1 VGHESPIEQRTQLV
15 EGLLAARQQAAA
27 GQAAEARVYAR
38 AVEVVSEWI
47 AEDRRAGRR
56 RSDAELP
63 LRDIALEMG
72 MAIRVSDRT
81 VQARMGESWSLV
93 TRFSATLEAW
103 EVGRIDA
110 GHAWVIVRAGTGIA
124 SDADRVRFEELALVA
139 AETESVRRFTDA
151 ARAIAA
157 AVDTT
162 GATERLRTAYADRA
176 VRVYGLEDGMA
187 RLVADLPAP
196 LAFAIRDRL
205 TELAKAAAS
214 AREDAGSEAPDSA
227 REASPGSASVG
238 AGSPDTASADTG
250 SVDMGSVDGGS
261 LATTPA
267 DLASPDAVVG
277 SVDTASVDTS
287 DPVSEPQPV
296 APASSDSEGRTRVIT
311 GSGADAA
318 AGRPDGSASGG
329 SGAPCRDTRT
339 IDQTRADMLAE
350 MLLTG
355 EPSSHGDGL
364 DAVVGHVQV
373 TVPALT
379 LAGVAAEPALLAG
392 YGPIDPS
399 FARRLAAS
407 APGWD
412 RVFTDPRNG
421 LPLAVDR
428 YRPTAHLLRFLE
440 ARDERCRTPTCAVPA
455 FRCDKD
461 HTIDAATGGPTDV
474 GNLADACR
482 RHHVGKHGTAW
493 TVRQCGGGII
503 EWTSPA
509 GRSYRDRPPAV
520 VRFVPAEDAPPF

>member
-1 VGHESPIEQRTQLV
+1 MGHDSSIEQRTQLV
-15 EGLLAARQQAAA
+15 EGLLAARRQAAA

-47 AEDRRAGRR
+47 AADRRAGRR
-56 RSDAELP
+56 HSDADLP
-63 LRDIALEMG
+63 LRDIALELG

-93 TRFSATLEAW
+93 TRFSATLAAW
-103 EVGRIDA
+103 EAGRIDA
-110 GHAWVIVRAGTGIA
+110 GHAWAIVRAGTGMTT
-124 SDADRVRFEELALVA
+124 DADRARFEELALVA
-139 AETESVRRFTDA
+139 AASESVRRFADA

-162 GATERLRTAYADRA
+162 GATERLRSAYADRA

-196 LAFAIRDRL
+196 LAFAIRERL

-214 AREDAGSEAPDSA
+214 ESA
-227 REASPGSASVG
+227 
-238 AGSPDTASADTG
+238 TASKSAAPG
-250 SVDMGSVDGGS
+250 E
-261 LATTPA
+261 
-267 DLASPDAVVG
+267 
-277 SVDTASVDTS
+277 S
-287 DPVSEPQPV
+287 DQS
-296 APASSDSEGRTRVIT
+296 GRTRVVT
-311 GSGADAA
+311 GSGAAADCRDGSTFGADAA
-318 AGRPDGSASGG
+318 VNTASNGWDGAALDG
-329 SGAPCRDTRT
+329 SGARRRDTRT
-339 IDQTRADMLAE
+339 IDQTRADMFAE
-350 MLLTG
+350 LLLTG
-355 EPSSHGDGL
+355 APSSHGDGL
-364 DAVVGHVQV
+364 DGVVGHVHV

-379 LAGVAAEPALLAG
+379 LAGVTAEPALLAG

-399 FARRLAAS
+399 FATRLAAR

-412 RVFTDPRNG
+412 RVFTDPQSG
-421 LPLAVDR
+421 LPLAIDR
-428 YRPTAHLLRFLE
+428 YRPTAHLRRFLE

-461 HTIDAATGGPTDV
+461 HTIDAATGGPTDAE
-474 GNLADACR
+474 NLADACR

-493 TVRQCGGGII
+493 TVRQLGGGTI

-520 VRFVPAEDAPPF
+520 VRFVPAEDPPPF